1 MLPGRRGA
9 LPSRRSWNGYTRR
22 LQRRA
27 TLCPSEPLLPAL
39 SHSLR
44 LCAPLTG
51 GARVRGW
58 HAGPGVPPRDG
69 GCHCCC
75 PAWLQRRGPG
85 PGVCSPRGGGTEGAI
100 AGRRRVRGERMNHHT
115 RVKRASWR
123 ALQPAASSL
132 SCPYPSSCGFSLA
145 CAASSSSLSRGAS
158 PRRAAC
164 TASAQP
170 STPGLSG

>member
-27 TLCPSEPLLPAL
+27 TLCLSEPLLPAL

-85 PGVCSPRGGGTEGAI
+85 PGVCSPRGGSTEGAA
-100 AGRRRVRGERMNHHT
+100 AGRRRLRGERANTPHS
-115 RVKRASWR
+115 RKESQ
-123 ALQPAASSL
+123 LAASSL
-132 SCPYPSSCGFSLA
+132 SCPYPSSCGFPPA